1 MQQTIGGIIINNR
14 REFFKRVSHVRE
26 KSERRGGGGG
36 GNSFCQKHAAA
47 DLKKFNIGHESTR
60 AIDDGQRGQREQ

>member
-1 MQQTIGGIIINNR
+1 MEQKVGGIIINNR

-26 KSERRGGGGG
+26 KSERGGGK
-36 GNSFCQKHAAA
+36 NSFCQKHAAA
-47 DLKKFNIGHESTR
+47 DLKKFNIGHESTH